1 MNQFYKVTN
10 QQYEDATDRI
20 GVNLEDEYN
29 NIKLPQRGTAFSS
42 GYDFFA
48 PYDIDLSPWDEV
60 LIPTG
65 VGVELD
71 EDKFLMC
78 VPRSGL
84 GFKFGLGLANT
95 VGIIDADYSHATNG
109 GHIMAKLTSQDKPI
123 HINKGQA
130 FMQGIIIPYF
140 RVDGDM
146 TDTLRVGGFGS
157 TDA

>member
-29 NIKLPQRGTAFSS
+29 NIKLPQRGTAFSA

-48 PYDIDLSPWDEV
+48 PYDIDLSPWDEA

-95 VGIIDADYSHATNG
+95 VGIIDADYSHAANG

>member
-1 MNQFYKVTN
+1 MNRFYKVTN
-10 QQYEDATDRI
+10 QQYVDAGELI
-20 GVNLEDEYN
+20 GANLEDEYN
-29 NIKLPQRGTAFSS
+29 NIKMPRRGTALSA

-48 PYDIDLSPWDEV
+48 PYDIDLLPWDETLV
-60 LIPTG
+60 PTG
-65 VGVELD
+65 IGVELD

-95 VGIIDADYSHATNG
+95 VGVIDADYFHATNG

-123 HINKGQA
+123 HIDKGQT
-130 FMQGIIIPYF
+130 FMQGIIMSYF
-140 RVDGDM
+140 RTVDDKE
-146 TDTLRVGGFGS
+146 TRTRVGGFGS

>member
-1 MNQFYKVTN
+1 MNRFYKVTN
-10 QQYEDATDRI
+10 QQYEDAVDLA

-29 NIKLPQRGTAFSS
+29 NIKLPQRGTALSA

-48 PYDIDLSPWDEV
+48 PYDINLSPWEEA

-65 VGVELD
+65 IGVELD

-95 VGIIDADYSHATNG
+95 VGIIDADYSHAANG

-130 FMQGIIIPYF
+130 FMQGIIVPYC
-140 RVDGDM
+140 RTEDDHSDGE
-146 TDTLRVGGFGS
+146 RVGGFGS

>member
-1 MNQFYKVTN
+1 MNRFYKVTH
-10 QQYEDATDRI
+10 QQYAASS
-20 GVNLEDEYN
+20 GSSGEYEE
-29 NIKLPQRGTAFSS
+29 IQLPRRGTALSA

-48 PYDIDLSPWDEV
+48 PRDIDLPPRSEV

-84 GFKFGLGLANT
+84 GFKFGLGLTNT
-95 VGIIDADYSHATNG
+95 VGIIDADYSGAANG

-123 HINKGQA
+123 HIDKGQA
-130 FMQGIIIPYF
+130 FMQGIIMPYF
-140 RVDGDM
+140 RTVNDNAGG
-146 TDTLRVGGFGS
+146 TRNGGFGS
-157 TDA
+157 TDTKR